1 MLPKRDYKKMF
12 IEKELGGLGKR
23 IQAARLV
30 RNLSIR
36 KTAELAGV
44 SESSVRS
51 AEKGKETLS
60 MGIYLKLLIVLGG
73 GRDLE
78 RILDDEEYAMY
89 QSSAFSR
96 ELKKTH
102 RGKQT
107 MLLMNRN
114 TPVFSFSLWMPSL
127 TVDSVVKIY
136 DLDAGPVCLIDSYK
150 NKEKLI
156 ADFLVWLKDRT
167 SPLERIEYGC
177 DGRIYPRVFKNHAI
191 NLSTPYW
198 LKREGEGHT
207 WETINPFTRDFE
219 HLGPSPDI
227 CTNGMQRK
235 YWEIRNGT
243 TRLIKETG
251 GGMEAAGEVFASRIL
266 DRLGI
271 PHVPYDMEMRGDI
284 AVSRC
289 PLFTS
294 EKVEYVPAWEILGKV
309 KPPEGYGLYEHFLA
323 CVESWHIPVTE
334 KEIGTMLLFDDLI
347 ANRDRHMGNFGF
359 LRDTENGEFLGMAPL
374 FDHGASPVGILY
386 FHGKDFC
393 RPFASTFREQR
404 AYAKKGSLSLDSIT
418 GGFLEEIIPGEGL
431 EEKDRE
437 KMISQVM
444 KNKTEIEQF
453 L

>member
-60 MGIYLKLLIVLGG
+60 MGIYFKLLMVLGG

-177 DGRIYPRVFKNHAI
+177 DGRIYPRVF
-191 NLSTPYW
+191 S
-198 LKREGEGHT
+198 G
-207 WETINPFTRDFE
+207 
-219 HLGPSPDI
+219 
-227 CTNGMQRK
+227 C
-235 YWEIRNGT
+235 
-243 TRLIKETG
+243 
-251 GGMEAAGEVFASRIL
+251 
-266 DRLGI
+266 
-271 PHVPYDMEMRGDI
+271 
-284 AVSRC
+284 
-289 PLFTS
+289 
-294 EKVEYVPAWEILGKV
+294 
-309 KPPEGYGLYEHFLA
+309 
-323 CVESWHIPVTE
+323 
-334 KEIGTMLLFDDLI
+334 
-347 ANRDRHMGNFGF
+347 
-359 LRDTENGEFLGMAPL
+359 
-374 FDHGASPVGILY
+374 
-386 FHGKDFC
+386 
-393 RPFASTFREQR
+393 
-404 AYAKKGSLSLDSIT
+404 
-418 GGFLEEIIPGEGL
+418 
-431 EEKDRE
+431 
-437 KMISQVM
+437 
-444 KNKTEIEQF
+444 
-453 L
+453 